1 MEKTKQSAKQFI
13 YELSSE
19 VSLFTDSYISRFSS
33 RNSKD
38 DYVGNWRQSI
48 NINKPHAEQIAW
60 LVKHPNSNQVEFQI
74 NIVTKNDI
82 STKSNLWIKLKDD
95 LSKLTTKGI
104 IISQIKDNLNK
115 FKETHVA
122 ITFKINLID
131 ETLNP
136 NDIEGIMTDSKK
148 VLELFVNFA
157 GENNIAGIKTKKT
170 KSLLTEVNQEVKS
183 KLSNSFK
190 ARLRWFK
197 DIDFDLA
204 ALYILKNGDK
214 GLVYFGNKGSL
225 TTSPYINLDKDEMY
239 GGENEKLET
248 LSVVNNSHIDKVFLI
263 CWDWSNLGGS
273 SAFDRSYVNV
283 AISDNNDNLV
293 VVKPTTK
300 SGNDS
305 VCIAE
310 ISFNVDGIAVKN
322 KSISFKRPS
331 PSAIEI
337 YNIVK

>member
-13 YELSSE
+13 YDFSSE
-19 VSLFTDSYISRFSS
+19 VSLLTDSYISRFSS

-38 DYVGNWRQSI
+38 GYIGNWRQSI

-60 LVKHPNSNQVEFQI
+60 LVKYPNSNQVEFQI
-74 NIVTKNDI
+74 NIQTKNDI
-82 STKSNLWIKLKDD
+82 SAKSSLWIKLKDN
-95 LSKLTTKGI
+95 LSKLNSKGE
-104 IISQIKDNLNK
+104 IISQIKDNSNN
-115 FKETHVA
+115 FKETYIA
-122 ITFKINLID
+122 INFKINLID
-131 ETLNP
+131 EILNP
-136 NDIEGIMTDSKK
+136 NDIEGIITDSKK

-157 GENNIAGIKTKKT
+157 GENNIAGIKTKKS
-170 KSLLTEVNQEVKS
+170 KAVLTEVNQEVKS
-183 KLSNSFK
+183 QLSNNFK
-190 ARLRWFK
+190 VRLRWFK

-204 ALYILKNGDK
+204 ALYVLKNGDK

-225 TTSPYINLDKDEMY
+225 TTSPHINLDKDEMY

-248 LSVVNNSHIDKVFLI
+248 LSIENNSHIDKVFLL

-273 SAFDRSYVNV
+273 SAFDRSNVNV
-283 AISDNNDNLV
+283 AISDNNDNLI

-310 ISFNVDGIAVKN
+310 ISFNVDGIIVKN
-322 KSISFKRPS
+322 KSISFKRPGS
-331 PSAIEI
+331 SAIEI